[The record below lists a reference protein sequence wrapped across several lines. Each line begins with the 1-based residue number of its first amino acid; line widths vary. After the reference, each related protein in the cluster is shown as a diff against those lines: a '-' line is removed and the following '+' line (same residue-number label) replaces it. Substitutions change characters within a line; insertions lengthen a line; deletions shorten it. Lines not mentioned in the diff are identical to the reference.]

1 MRRIA
6 NLKISTK
13 LVAGFLAIALIAGA
27 VGIVGLMNINAL
39 AKSGRLL
46 YEKNT
51 MAILYSGD
59 ANTSYQ
65 RIRYNVAEML
75 LMQADSLRD
84 NYVKECEA
92 LLTTIEEDMSNYEAG
107 ITEDADQELFLALK
121 SDWVDFKTYMQ
132 QGLSYAKVGQYDHV
146 RRVLL
151 VEANAVSGSLMD
163 SFVKIY
169 EYNST
174 QAAERAAENDQLA
187 KISNLIMLAVML
199 AALAVAIV
207 LGVLIARGISK
218 PLNKVVDAADRLA
231 KGDFNINVAVNSKDE
246 TGMLGRSFTNMSETL
261 KAIIEDL
268 SHGLKAIAN
277 GDFSIDSSS
286 EEIYMGDYHA
296 LLENTRKMRGKL
308 SDVLR
313 SVNTAAEQVAVGAD
327 QVSGGAQA
335 MASGST
341 EQAATVEELN
351 ASIAQVAEQAEN
363 NLSTIKVA
371 AEHIEQ
377 AVGGVKGSNEYMH
390 QLSAA
395 IGEISTSSNQIVS
408 ITKVIEDIA
417 FQTNILA
424 LNAAIE
430 AARAGNAGKGFAVVA
445 DEVRN
450 LAGKSAEAA
459 RRTAELIGVAVATV
473 ARGTEITEKT
483 AQELRSTEVSAQ
495 KVAES
500 FGLIEQASIQQT
512 DSIEQIRDGLNQIS
526 AVVQTNAATA
536 EENSATSEEMSAQ
549 AVTLRQEV
557 GRFRFKEE
565 GANFIRE
572 VESASAPD
580 ASEEDGLS
588 DTNGA
593 AVSDA
598 ADAANFDAD
607 MEGKTAPANL
617 PAGKY

>member
-1 MRRIA
+1 MGRIA
-6 NLKISTK
+6 NLKIATK
-13 LVAGFLAIALIAGA
+13 MVAGFLTVALIAG
-27 VGIVGLMNINAL
+27 IVGAIGLVNINAL
-39 AKSGRLL
+39 AKSGRQL

-84 NYVKECEA
+84 NYVKECET
-92 LLTTIEEDMSNYEAG
+92 LLATIEADMTNYEAG
-107 ITEDADQELFLALK
+107 ITEEDDQALFFDLK
-121 SDWVDFKTYMQ
+121 SDWIDFKTYMQ
-132 QGLSYAKVGQYDHV
+132 QGLSYAKVGQYEHV

-163 SFVKIY
+163 SFAKMY
-169 EYNST
+169 EYNSNE
-174 QAAERAAENDQLA
+174 AAARAAENDKLA
-187 KISNLIMLAVML
+187 TISNLIMVAVIL
-199 AALAVAIV
+199 AALVLAIA
-207 LGVLIARGISK
+207 LGVLISRGISK
-218 PLNKVVDAADRLA
+218 PLSKMVEAADRLA
-231 KGDFNINVAVNSKDE
+231 KGDFNIDVAVNSKDE
-246 TGMLGRSFTNMSETL
+246 TGMLARSFDNMSKTL
-261 KAIIEDL
+261 RAIIEDV
-268 SHGLKAIAN
+268 SCGLGEFAN
-277 GDFSIDSSS
+277 GNFAIDSVS
-286 EEIYMGDYHA
+286 EEIYTGDYHP
-296 LLENTRKMRGKL
+296 LLENIRLMRDRL
-308 SDVLR
+308 SDTLR
-313 SVNTAAEQVAVGAD
+313 SINTAAEQVTVGSD

-335 MASGST
+335 LASGST

-351 ASIAQVAEQAEN
+351 ASIAQVADQAEK
-363 NLSTIKVA
+363 NLATIKVA
-371 AEHIEQ
+371 AENIEQ
-377 AVGGVKGSNEYMH
+377 ATAGVNGSNEYMR

-395 IGEISTSSNQIVS
+395 IGEISTSSSQIMS

-459 RRTAELIGVAVATV
+459 RQTAELIGVAVSTV

-483 AQELRSTEVSAQ
+483 AQELRNTEASTG
-495 KVAES
+495 KVAAS

-526 AVVQTNAATA
+526 SVVQTNAATA

-549 AVTLRQEV
+549 AITLRQEV
-557 GRFRFKEE
+557 GRFKLWDGVDNYHVETE
-565 GANFIRE
+565 KTAESDTSDADGMPGEDGGA
-572 VESASAPD
+572 APD
-580 ASEEDGLS
+580 AGLES
-588 DTNGA
+588 
-593 AVSDA
+593 
-598 ADAANFDAD
+598 
-607 MEGKTAPANL
+607 KTGPVNL

>member
-13 LVAGFLAIALIAGA
+13 LVAGFLAIALIAGV

-107 ITEDADQELFLALK
+107 ITEDADQELFFALK

-231 KGDFNINVAVNSKDE
+231 KGDFNIDVAVNSKDE

-268 SHGLKAIAN
+268 SQGLKAFAN

-286 EEIYMGDYHA
+286 EEIYLGDYHA
-296 LLENTRKMRGKL
+296 LLENTRKMRDKL

-327 QVSGGAQA
+327 QVAGGAQA

-363 NLSTIKVA
+363 NLTTIKA
-371 AEHIEQ
+371 AAQHIEQ
-377 AVGGVKGSNEYMH
+377 AVGGVNSSNEYMH

-395 IGEISTSSNQIVS
+395 IGEISTSSNQIMS

-459 RRTAELIGVAVATV
+459 RRTAELIGAAVSTV
-473 ARGTEITEKT
+473 SRGTEITEKT
-483 AQELRSTEVSAQ
+483 AQELRNTEVSAK

-500 FGLIEQASIQQT
+500 FVLIEGASIQQT

-549 AVTLRQEV
+549 AVSLRQEV
-557 GRFRFKEE
+557 GRFRFREE
-565 GANFIRE
+565 GANFTRE
-572 VESASAPD
+572 VESASTPD
-580 ASEEDGLS
+580 VSEEGGLS

-598 ADAANFDAD
+598 ADAANSDAE
-607 MEGKTAPANL
+607 MESKAAPANL

>member
-1 MRRIA
+1 M
-6 NLKISTK
+6 KISTK
-13 LVAGFLAIALIAGA
+13 LVAGFLVIALIAGA
-27 VGIVGLMNINAL
+27 VGMVGLMNINAL

-75 LMQADSLRD
+75 LMRADSLRD

-92 LLTTIEEDMSNYEAG
+92 LLTTIEEDMNNYEAG
-107 ITEDADQELFLALK
+107 ITEDADQELFFALK
-121 SDWVDFKTYMQ
+121 SNWVDFKTYMQ

-169 EYNST
+169 DYNST

-231 KGDFNINVAVNSKDE
+231 KGDFNIDVAVNSKDE
-246 TGMLGRSFTNMSETL
+246 TGMLGRSFANMSETL

-268 SHGLKAIAN
+268 SQGLKAFAN

-286 EEIYMGDYHA
+286 EEIYLGDYHA
-296 LLENTRKMRGKL
+296 LLENTRKMRDKL

-313 SVNTAAEQVAVGAD
+313 SVNTAAEQVAVGAE

-363 NLSTIKVA
+363 NLTTIKA
-371 AEHIEQ
+371 AAQHIEQ
-377 AVGGVKGSNEYMH
+377 AVGGVNSSNEYMH
-390 QLSAA
+390 QLSTA
-395 IGEISTSSNQIVS
+395 IGEISTSSNQIMS

-459 RRTAELIGVAVATV
+459 RRTAELIGAAVSTV
-473 ARGTEITEKT
+473 SRGTEITEKT
-483 AQELRSTEVSAQ
+483 AQELRNTEVSAK

-500 FGLIEQASIQQT
+500 FVLIEGASIQQT

-549 AVTLRQEV
+549 AVSLRQEV
-557 GRFRFKEE
+557 GRFRFREE
-565 GANFIRE
+565 GANFTRAA
-572 VESASAPD
+572 ESASAPD
-580 ASEEDGLS
+580 VSEEGGLS

-598 ADAANFDAD
+598 ADAANSDAD
-607 MEGKTAPANL
+607 MESKAAPANL

>member
-1 MRRIA
+1 MGRIA
-6 NLKISTK
+6 NMKISTK

-39 AKSGRLL
+39 AKSGRML

-51 MAILYSGD
+51 MAVLYSGD

-92 LLTTIEEDMSNYEAG
+92 LLKIIEEDMANYEAG
-107 ITEDADQELFLALK
+107 ISEDADQELFFDLK

-163 SFVKIY
+163 SFTKIY
-169 EYNST
+169 EYNSN

-187 KISNLIMLAVML
+187 KISNLIMLSVML
-199 AALAVAIV
+199 VALVVAIT
-207 LGVLIARGISK
+207 LGVLLARGISK
-218 PLNKVVDAADRLA
+218 PLNKVVEAADRLA
-231 KGDFNINVAVNSKDE
+231 KGDFNIDVAIKSKDE

-268 SHGLKAIAN
+268 SRGLEAFADGN
-277 GDFSIDSSS
+277 FAIDSSS
-286 EEIYMGDYHA
+286 DEIYTGDYRP
-296 LLENTRKMRGKL
+296 LLDNTRKMRDKL
-308 SDVLR
+308 SVVLR
-313 SVNTAAEQVAVGAD
+313 GVSTAAEQVTVGAD

-335 MASGST
+335 LASGST

-363 NLSTIKVA
+363 NLATIKTA
-371 AEHIEQ
+371 AGHIEQ

-390 QLSAA
+390 QLSTA

-459 RRTAELIGVAVATV
+459 RRTADLIGVAVATV

-483 AQELRSTEVSAQ
+483 ALELRNTEVSAQ

-500 FGLIEQASIQQT
+500 FGLIEQASMQQT

-557 GRFRFKEE
+557 GRFKLKEE
-565 GANFIRE
+565 RVDFLRD
-572 VESASAPD
+572 VESTPTSD
-580 ASEEDGLS
+580 ASDGDGMS
-588 DTNGA
+588 DADGA
-593 AVSDA
+593 APNADGA
-598 ADAANFDAD
+598 AAPDAD
-607 MEGKTAPANL
+607 MESKATPANL

>member
-6 NLKISTK
+6 DLKIATK
-13 LVAGFLAIALIAGA
+13 LVVGFLVIALIAGA

-84 NYVKECEA
+84 NYVKECET
-92 LLTTIEEDMSNYEAG
+92 LLATIETDMNNYEAG
-107 ITEDADQELFLALK
+107 ITDDADQELFFALK
-121 SDWVDFKTYMQ
+121 SDWIDFKTYML
-132 QGLSYAKVGQYDHV
+132 QGLSYAKVGQYEHV

-163 SFVKIY
+163 SFMKMY
-169 EYNST
+169 EYNSNE
-174 QAAERAAENDQLA
+174 AAERAAENDRLA
-187 KISNLIMLAVML
+187 KISNLIMLGVII
-199 AALAVAIV
+199 AALFVAVAM
-207 LGVLIARGISK
+207 GVMIARGISK
-218 PLNKVVDAADRLA
+218 PLSKMVDAADRLA
-231 KGDFNINVAVNSKDE
+231 KGDFDVDVAVNSKDE
-246 TGMLGRSFTNMSETL
+246 TGMLGRSFINMSETL
-261 KAIIEDL
+261 KAIISDL
-268 SHGLKAIAN
+268 SRGLEAFAN
-277 GDFSIDSSS
+277 GNFAIDSSS
-286 EEIYMGDYHA
+286 EEIYMGDYRA
-296 LLENTRKMRGKL
+296 LLDNTRKMRDKL

-313 SVNTAAEQVAVGAD
+313 GVNTAAEQVNVGAD

-335 MASGST
+335 LASGST
-341 EQAATVEELN
+341 EQAATVEEMN

-363 NLSTIKVA
+363 NLATIKAA
-371 AEHIEQ
+371 AENIKQ
-377 AVGGVKGSNEYMH
+377 AVGGVNSSNEYMH

-395 IGEISTSSNQIVS
+395 IGEISTSSNQIMS

-430 AARAGNAGKGFAVVA
+430 AARAGSAGKGFAVVA

-459 RRTAELIGVAVATV
+459 RRTAELIGAAVSTV
-473 ARGTEITEKT
+473 SRGTEITEKT
-483 AQELRSTEVSAQ
+483 ARELRNTEVSAK

-500 FGLIEQASIQQT
+500 FVMIEEASVQQT

-549 AVTLRQEV
+549 AVSLRQEV
-557 GRFRFKEE
+557 GRFRFREE
-565 GANFIRE
+565 GADFIRLTESVPASDASDGDGMSNEDGSE
-572 VESASAPD
+572 VSEGDESASPD
-580 ASEEDGLS
+580 AG
-588 DTNGA
+588 
-593 AVSDA
+593 
-598 ADAANFDAD
+598 
-607 MEGKTAPANL
+607 MEGKTAPDNL

>member
-107 ITEDADQELFLALK
+107 ITEDADQELFFALK

-231 KGDFNINVAVNSKDE
+231 KGDFNIDVAVNSKDE

-268 SHGLKAIAN
+268 SQGLKAFAN

-286 EEIYMGDYHA
+286 EEIYLGDYHA
-296 LLENTRKMRGKL
+296 LLENTRKMRDKL

-327 QVSGGAQA
+327 QVAGGAQA

-363 NLSTIKVA
+363 NLTTIKA
-371 AEHIEQ
+371 AAQHIEQ
-377 AVGGVKGSNEYMH
+377 AVGGVNSSNEYMH

-395 IGEISTSSNQIVS
+395 IGEISTSSNQIMS

-459 RRTAELIGVAVATV
+459 RRTAELIGAAVSTV
-473 ARGTEITEKT
+473 SRGTEITEKT
-483 AQELRSTEVSAQ
+483 AQELRNTEVSAK

-500 FGLIEQASIQQT
+500 FVLIEGASIQQT

-549 AVTLRQEV
+549 AVSLRQEV
-557 GRFRFKEE
+557 GRFRFREE
-565 GANFIRE
+565 GANFTRE
-572 VESASAPD
+572 VESVSAPD
-580 ASEEDGLS
+580 VSEEGGLS

-598 ADAANFDAD
+598 ADAANSDAD
-607 MEGKTAPANL
+607 MESKAAPANL

>member
-1 MRRIA
+1 M
-6 NLKISTK
+6 KISTK

>member
-1 MRRIA
+1 MGRIA

-13 LVAGFLAIALIAGA
+13 LVAGFLVVALIAGI
-27 VGIVGLMNINAL
+27 VGIVGLMNINAI

-75 LMQADSLRD
+75 LMQADSLKD

-92 LLTTIEEDMSNYEAG
+92 LLTTIEADMNNYEAG
-107 ITEDADQELFLALK
+107 ISDEADRELFFALK
-121 SDWVDFKTYMQ
+121 SDWIDFKTYML

-163 SFVKIY
+163 SFMKIY
-169 EYNST
+169 EYNSDE
-174 QAAERAAENDQLA
+174 AAERAAENDRLA
-187 KISNLIMLAVML
+187 KSSNLIMLAVML
-199 AALAVAIV
+199 AALAVAV
-207 LGVLIARGISK
+207 ALGVLIARGISK

-231 KGDFNINVAVNSKDE
+231 KGDFNIDVAVNSKDE

-268 SHGLKAIAN
+268 SHGLEAFAN
-277 GDFSIDSSS
+277 GNFAIDSAS
-286 EEIYMGDYHA
+286 EEIYTGDYRA
-296 LLENTRKMRGKL
+296 LLDNIRKMRDKL

-313 SVNTAAEQVAVGAD
+313 GVNLAAEQVTVGAD

-335 MASGST
+335 LASGST

-363 NLSTIKVA
+363 NLSTIKAA
-371 AEHIEQ
+371 AENIEQ

-395 IGEISTSSNQIVS
+395 IGEISASSNQIVS

-430 AARAGNAGKGFAVVA
+430 AARAGSAGKGFAVVA

-459 RRTAELIGVAVATV
+459 RRTAELIGAAVATV
-473 ARGTEITEKT
+473 AQGTEITEKT
-483 AQELRSTEVSAQ
+483 ALELRNTEVSAK

-500 FGLIEQASIQQT
+500 FGLIEQASMQQT

-557 GRFRFKEE
+557 GRFRFREE
-565 GANFIRE
+565 GADFRRE
-572 VESASAPD
+572 VESAPTPD
-580 ASEEDGLS
+580 MSDGDGMS
-588 DTNGA
+588 DADGAMARDAGGA
-593 AVSDA
+593 ANPDG
-598 ADAANFDAD
+598 D
-607 MEGKTAPANL
+607 MESKAALDNL

>member
-1 MRRIA
+1 M
-6 NLKISTK
+6 KISTK

-92 LLTTIEEDMSNYEAG
+92 LLTTIEDDMSNYEAG
-107 ITEDADQELFLALK
+107 ITEDADQELFFALK

-163 SFVKIY
+163 SFEKIY

-187 KISNLIMLAVML
+187 KISNLIMLTVML
-199 AALAVAIV
+199 AALAAAIV

-218 PLNKVVDAADRLA
+218 PLNKVVDAADKLA
-231 KGDFNINVAVNSKDE
+231 KGDFNIDVAVNSKDE

-268 SHGLKAIAN
+268 SRGLEAFAN

-296 LLENTRKMRGKL
+296 LLENTRKMRDKL

-313 SVNTAAEQVAVGAD
+313 SVNTAAEQVSVGAD

-363 NLSTIKVA
+363 NLTTIKA
-371 AEHIEQ
+371 AAQHIEQ
-377 AVGGVKGSNEYMH
+377 AVGGVNSSNEYMH

-395 IGEISTSSNQIVS
+395 IGEISTSSNQIMS

-459 RRTAELIGVAVATV
+459 RRTAELIGAAVSTV
-473 ARGTEITEKT
+473 SRGTEITEKT
-483 AQELRSTEVSAQ
+483 AQELRNTEVSAK

-500 FGLIEQASIQQT
+500 FVLIEGASIQQT

-549 AVTLRQEV
+549 AVSLRQEV
-557 GRFRFKEE
+557 GRFRFREE
-565 GANFIRE
+565 GANFTRE
-572 VESASAPD
+572 AEGASAPD
-580 ASEEDGLS
+580 ASEEGGLS

-598 ADAANFDAD
+598 ADAANSDAD
-607 MEGKTAPANL
+607 MESKAASANL